1 MHYSSIFFD
10 IIIYLSLVSLFAVFV
25 FQIWAFMKDLKN
37 KDI

>member
-10 IIIYLSLVSLFAVFV
+10 IMIYLSLVSLFGVFL
-25 FQIWAFMKDLKN
+25 FQIWAFLKDLKN